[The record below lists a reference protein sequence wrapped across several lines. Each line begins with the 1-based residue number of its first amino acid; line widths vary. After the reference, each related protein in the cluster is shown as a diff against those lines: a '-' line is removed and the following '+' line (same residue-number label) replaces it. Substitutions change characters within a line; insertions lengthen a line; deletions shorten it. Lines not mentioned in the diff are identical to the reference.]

1 MFKIGITGGIGSG
14 KTFICKMFEQLGIPV
29 YYADERAKYLMNHQ
43 EEVINAIKATF
54 GEPSYK
60 DDTLNRAYLAE
71 NVFNNKENLTKLNN
85 IVHPAVF
92 KDTQNWVAQH
102 QNAPF
107 VLKEAALLFET
118 GTHAQFDKNILVT
131 APEEVRIIRVME
143 RDKVSKE
150 QVEARMKN
158 QLPDSKKME
167 LADFIINN
175 DGQTE
180 VEKLVDKLYQ
190 YFSMSSQLKSA

>member
-1 MFKIGITGGIGSG
+1 MLKIGITGGIGSG
-14 KTFICKMFEQLGIPV
+14 KTFICKIFEQLGVPV
-29 YYADERAKYLMNHQ
+29 YYADERAKFLMNNQ
-43 EEVINAIKATF
+43 EEVINAIKTAF
-54 GEPSYK
+54 GEASYK
-60 DDTLNRAYLAE
+60 DGTLNRAYLAE

-92 KDTQNWVAQH
+92 KDTQQWISQH
-102 QNAPF
+102 QDAPF

-118 GTHAQFDKNILVT
+118 GTYTQFDKNILVT

-158 QLPDSKKME
+158 QLSDAEKME
-167 LADFIINN
+167 LADYIINN
-175 DGQTE
+175 DGLRE
-180 VEKLVDKLYQ
+180 VGKIVEKLNN
-190 YFSMSSQLKSA
+190 YFKMSSELKIA